1 MIRSNAMTS
10 SLNESIQP
18 KVRTID
24 GLSVRYA
31 ESEQRDDH
39 AILISPWPESVFAY
53 DQMWS
58 RLAENTHLVA
68 IDLPGF
74 GQSERRNELM
84 SPRAMGEFL
93 VRTADAFGL
102 ESPHVVGP
110 DVGTGTALFAAALHP
125 GRLRSLVIGSGG
137 AAFPLQLTG
146 VLKDWVEDPD
156 YEKYRAYD
164 PRQVVEIALS
174 TIEGYKVPDPIA
186 ADYVASYG
194 GDRFFESMRYARA
207 YPTDLPVLGELLPG
221 IQTPVQHIAGRHDG
235 VVPVANSEYLQERL
249 PHSKLDVIESGH
261 FTWEEAPDEYAALVT
276 SWWSGG
282 YAAV

>member
-1 MIRSNAMTS
+1 MTS

-31 ESEQRDDH
+31 ASEERDDH
-39 AILISPWPESVFAY
+39 AILISPWPESVFAF
-53 DQMWS
+53 DQIWS

-74 GQSERRNELM
+74 GQSERRDALM

-93 VRTADAFGL
+93 VRAADAFGL
-102 ESPHVVGP
+102 ENPHVVGP

-146 VLKDWVEDPD
+146 ALKDWVEDPD
-156 YEKYRAYD
+156 YDRMSTRRWSRAGG
-164 PRQVVEIALS
+164 
-174 TIEGYKVPDPIA
+174 TA
-186 ADYVASYG
+186 ATRPS
-194 GDRFFESMRYARA
+194 
-207 YPTDLPVLGELLPG
+207 DLPRPTPTGGGCSPG
-221 IQTPVQHIAGRHDG
+221 P
-235 VVPVANSEYLQERL
+235 
-249 PHSKLDVIESGH
+249 SG
-261 FTWEEAPDEYAALVT
+261 
-276 SWWSGG
+276 
-282 YAAV
+282 

>member
-1 MIRSNAMTS
+1 MTGS
-10 SLNESIQP
+10 PSESIQP
-18 KVRTID
+18 KFRTID

-31 ESEQRDDH
+31 ESDQRDGH
-39 AILISPWPESVFAY
+39 AILISPWPESVFAF

-74 GQSERRNELM
+74 GRSERRDDLM

-93 VRTADAFGL
+93 VRAADAFGL
-102 ESPHVVGP
+102 ENPHVVGP
-110 DVGTGTALFAAALHP
+110 DIGTGTALFAAAQHP

-146 VLKDWVEDPD
+146 VLKDWVEDSE
-156 YEKYRAYD
+156 YEKYRAAD
-164 PRQVVEIALS
+164 PGQIVRIALS
-174 TIEGYKVPDPIA
+174 TIAGYKVPDA
-186 ADYVASYG
+186 VAEDYVSSYA

-207 YPTDLPVLGELLPG
+207 YPTDLPVLRDLLPD
-221 IQTPVQHIAGRHDG
+221 IQTPVQHIAGRRDQ
-235 VVPVANSEYLQERL
+235 VVPVANSEYLHQRL
-249 PHSKLDVIESGH
+249 PHSKLDVLEAGH

-276 SWWSGG
+276 AWWKGG
-282 YAAV
+282 YAAA